1 MVAACPFPLER
12 GTPIRIERLAR
23 SLGDRGHHV
32 DVFTYHHGSNRPS
45 EGLNIIRVRGTRRY
59 RRTAPGP
66 SVTKIAVLDPQLAW
80 RLYRSSQ
87 GGRYDLIH
95 AHHVEGLMVSQLAG
109 RLHNLPIV
117 YDVHTLLGSELPFY
131 DIPVPDLLLRKLGR
145 VIDRA
150 LPRMA
155 HHVIAVSEEIVQAIA
170 GHSRFLS
177 GRISCI
183 PNGVEDELFPSA
195 PAQELYRG
203 SIVFAGNFGPYQ
215 GIEHLLDAFAV
226 LRERKPSARLLMVSE
241 SDFTPYR
248 AQAERL
254 GILDGID
261 FTSVEVAQLGGVLAK
276 AGIAINPRVNC
287 AGLPQKLLNYMAAG
301 CAIVSF
307 SGSAKHIQHGTS
319 ALIVPDADIG
329 AMAAAMERLID
340 DPALARKIGQRA
352 QDMALDELS
361 WERTAARVE
370 QVYDSLLER
379 K

>member
-1 MVAACPFPLER
+1 MQ
-12 GTPIRIERLAR
+12 RLAS

-32 DVFTYHHGSNRPS
+32 DVFTYHHGSNRPA
-45 EGLNIIRVRGTRRY
+45 EGFNIIRIRGTKHY
-59 RRTAPGP
+59 HRTAPGP
-66 SVTKIAVLDPQLAW
+66 SVTKIALLDPQLAW
-80 RLYRSSQ
+80 QLYRSSQ

-95 AHHVEGLMVSQLAG
+95 AHHVEGLIVSQLAG

-131 DIPVPDLLLRKLGR
+131 DIPVPGLLLRKLGR

-150 LPRMA
+150 LPRVA

-170 GHSRFLS
+170 ADPGFLS

-254 GILDGID
+254 EILDAID
-261 FTSVEVAQLGGVLAK
+261 FTSVEFAQLGDILAK
-276 AGIAINPRVNC
+276 AGIAINPRVDC

-307 SGSAKHIQHGTS
+307 SGSAKHIQHETS

-340 DPALARKIGQRA
+340 DPGLARKIGRRA
-352 QDMALDELS
+352 QDMALEELS
-361 WERTAARVE
+361 WERTASRVE
-370 QVYDSLLER
+370 QVYNTLLER